1 MPENKSRF
9 VLACQ
14 QALALAV
21 VATVGVSAA
30 GVVQLEIVAPG
41 QSVQADGSLGA
52 EGAGASLVSSAPVK
66 PRVRTVSLGAGS
78 TASRDRISQSGSH
91 GAGAQQIRVL
101 SAPETASG
109 YATVGVTWD

>member
-21 VATVGVSAA
+21 VATVGASAA

-41 QSVQADGSLGA
+41 RDLQAGGLPGGGVA
-52 EGAGASLVSSAPVK
+52 AQGSLVSSAPVK
-66 PRVRTVSLGAGS
+66 PTVRTVSLGAGS

-91 GAGAQQIRVL
+91 GSGAQEIRVL
-101 SAPETASG
+101 SAPET
-109 YATVGVTWD
+109 